1 MKNLKLD
8 KTKSERSL
16 FQELFFPV
24 LLFILTIGAA
34 GAAGVYFRHTSNM
47 QSVDLL
53 RQSARRAV
61 VQCYAIEGNYPA
73 DVEYLE
79 QNYGLEYNHDKY
91 FIDYQ
96 IFASNVMPD
105 LEVYERK

>member
-1 MKNLKLD
+1 MKNLK
-8 KTKSERSL
+8 SAVSQPERGWKRA
-16 FQELFFPV
+16 FVFPV
-24 LLFILTIGAA
+24 SIFVLTLVLA
-34 GAAGVYFRHTSNM
+34 GMATSYFQRASNL

-61 VQCYAIEGNYPA
+61 VQCYAIEGSYPA
-73 DVEYLE
+73 DVTYLE
-79 QNYGLEYNHDKY
+79 ENYGLHYNHEKY

-105 LEVYERK
+105 VEVYEKK